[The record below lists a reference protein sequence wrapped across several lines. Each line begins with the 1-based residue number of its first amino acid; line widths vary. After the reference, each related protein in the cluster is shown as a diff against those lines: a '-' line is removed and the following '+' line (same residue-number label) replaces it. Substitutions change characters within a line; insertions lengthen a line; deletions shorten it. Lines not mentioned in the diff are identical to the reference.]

1 MRLVLEGEGW
11 ACGCASTGW
20 PVSVCITCLAPDLV
34 NPLRT
39 AVHFVRCSAPRV
51 QIIDAMWKP
60 SAYDWVYP
68 LSYLFTFSI
77 ATPHSILVQLA
88 FPSLNLKQGT
98 ASVPLI
104 HHPL

>member
-1 MRLVLEGEGW
+1 M
-11 ACGCASTGW
+11 
-20 PVSVCITCLAPDLV
+20 
-34 NPLRT
+34 
-39 AVHFVRCSAPRV
+39 

-88 FPSLNLKQGT
+88 FPGLNLKQGA
-98 ASVPLI
+98 ASTLI
-104 HHPL
+104 STRSKALGLPQLTYRTPDVGSH

>member
-1 MRLVLEGEGW
+1 MSV
-11 ACGCASTGW
+11 AC
-20 PVSVCITCLAPDLV
+20 
-34 NPLRT
+34 
-39 AVHFVRCSAPRV
+39 V

-88 FPSLNLKQGT
+88 FPGLNLKQGAT
-98 ASVPLI
+98 STLTFTHSKALGSSQLEYHIPEVCDYLGSS
-104 HHPL
+104 

>member
-1 MRLVLEGEGW
+1 MYPAVSGPQVLN
-11 ACGCASTGW
+11 AL
-20 PVSVCITCLAPDLV
+20 PVL
-34 NPLRT
+34 
-39 AVHFVRCSAPRV
+39 V

-88 FPSLNLKQGT
+88 FPEKNLKQGEPLNMAT
-98 ASVPLI
+98 LQFLSMKFQSPRTCVQAIKASVVAT
-104 HHPL
+104 

>member
-1 MRLVLEGEGW
+1 MLQCQSGTFINALHVL
-11 ACGCASTGW
+11 
-20 PVSVCITCLAPDLV
+20 
-34 NPLRT
+34 
-39 AVHFVRCSAPRV
+39 V

-88 FPSLNLKQGT
+88 FPEKNLQQGEPSYCHS
-98 ASVPLI
+98 AALE
-104 HHPL
+104 HEAA

>member
-1 MRLVLEGEGW
+1 M
-11 ACGCASTGW
+11 
-20 PVSVCITCLAPDLV
+20 
-34 NPLRT
+34 
-39 AVHFVRCSAPRV
+39 

-88 FPSLNLKQGT
+88 FPGLNLKQGAMST
-98 ASVPLI
+98 LTFTHSKALGSYQLEYHIPEVCDHLGCS
-104 HHPL
+104 